1 MSIID
6 HAKSGGGSAGCGS
19 TGDERPGDQR
29 SSNERTAAERGSD
42 AATVQPLA
50 QRMPLIMAF
59 PDALGTGLVI
69 NCSPATVESAESTT
83 AAAPTA
89 ATKPTAPSK
98 PTAAT
103 KPTATTTTAAAPTK
117 PPAPLRAAI
126 AEFISEYERT
136 LSRFRADSLVAVMGR
151 AEHGGRFAF
160 PEWARGLFDLVDLL
174 NAATGG
180 AIDPCVG
187 EDLTRLGYGA
197 DMSFA
202 VEMGAAGRLG
212 SIHGRPTWRGDVRRE
227 GATLVTSRAVHLDF
241 GACGKGYLV
250 DLIGRMLLG
259 GASGRSDAG
268 SRADSAEFVI
278 DAGGDLLIRSHTPV
292 AIALEDPADAS
303 RAIGVVRVRS
313 GALCASAPSRRN
325 WRDAAGHEL
334 HHLLNAIDGMPVR
347 DIAASWAFVPTDW
360 GRADAPIATALA
372 AAYPTAFADG
382 VATAL
387 FVMNPGALATGVGS
401 YAEVPQ
407 PRAAPAFDCLT
418 LDGRRRAM
426 MSAGFPAELY
436 TR

>member
-6 HAKSGGGSAGCGS
+6 HAESGGGNG
-19 TGDERPGDQR
+19 GDVTNRR
-29 SSNERTAAERGSD
+29 SD
-42 AATVQPLA
+42 AAAAQPLA

-69 NCSPATVESAESTT
+69 NCSPATVKSAESTT
-83 AAAPTA
+83 AAAATA
-89 ATKPTAPSK
+89 ATKPTAPSI
-98 PTAAT
+98 
-103 KPTATTTTAAAPTK
+103 PTATTTTAAAATK

-126 AEFISEYERT
+126 AELISEYERT
-136 LSRFRADSLVAVMGR
+136 LSRFRADSLVAAMGR

-227 GATLVTSRAVHLDF
+227 GTTLVTSRAVHLDF

-259 GASGRSDAG
+259 GAARAG
-268 SRADSAEFVI
+268 AMPQRHAEYAAYADECCTCAEFVI
-278 DAGGDLLIRSHTPV
+278 DAGGDLLIRSHMPV

-313 GALCASAPSRRN
+313 GALCASAPSRRH

-347 DIAASWAFVPTDW
+347 DIAASWAFVPADW

-387 FVMNPGALATGVGS
+387 FVMNPGALAAGVGS

-418 LDGRRRAM
+418 LDGRRHAM

>member
-1 MSIID
+1 
-6 HAKSGGGSAGCGS
+6 
-19 TGDERPGDQR
+19 
-29 SSNERTAAERGSD
+29 
-42 AATVQPLA
+42 
-50 QRMPLIMAF
+50 MPLIMAF

-69 NCSPATVESAESTT
+69 NCSPATVES
-83 AAAPTA
+83 
-89 ATKPTAPSK
+89 
-98 PTAAT
+98 
-103 KPTATTTTAAAPTK
+103 TK

-126 AEFISEYERT
+126 AELISEYERT
-136 LSRFRADSLVAVMGR
+136 LSRFRADSLVAAMGR

-187 EDLTRLGYGA
+187 EDLTRLGYGV

-227 GATLVTSRAVHLDF
+227 GTTLVTSRAVHLDF

-259 GASGRSDAG
+259 GAARAG
-268 SRADSAEFVI
+268 AMPQRHAEYAEYGAYAEFVI
-278 DAGGDLLIRSHTPV
+278 DAGGDLLIHSHTPV

-313 GALCASAPSRRN
+313 GALCASAPSRRH

-347 DIAASWAFVPTDW
+347 DIAASWAFVPADW

-387 FVMNPGALATGVGS
+387 FVMNPGALAAGVGS

-407 PRAAPAFDCLT
+407 PRAVPAFDCLT

-426 MSAGFPAELY
+426 MSAGFPVELY